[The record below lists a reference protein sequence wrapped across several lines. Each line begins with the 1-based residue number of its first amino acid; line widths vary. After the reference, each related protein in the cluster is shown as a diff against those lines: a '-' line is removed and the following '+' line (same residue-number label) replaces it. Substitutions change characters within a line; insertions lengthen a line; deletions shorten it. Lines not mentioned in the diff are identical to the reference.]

1 MALTLYFDYW
11 DHKGLQIFIP
21 GLFCVISLHIHICY
35 SFQLYGENTR
45 RIARYKRV
53 IVAVRMKKDAK
64 LIFKA
69 FKDIPCENLE
79 FLLPENRIK
88 MKNLDRIRMFLQS
101 CFMIL
106 FVLCTTLTNI
116 VELRMEMN
124 LALGLL
130 IVIILIRNATV
141 YKNLRNR
148 CILDLSQTLY
158 FKSVASNHAL
168 LALIADRAE
177 DETYKSAVLCYAFLH
192 KMKSHSP
199 NCK

>member
-1 MALTLYFDYW
+1 M
-11 DHKGLQIFIP
+11 
-21 GLFCVISLHIHICY
+21 
-35 SFQLYGENTR
+35 
-45 RIARYKRV
+45 
-53 IVAVRMKKDAK
+53 AVRMRKEAK
-64 LIFKA
+64 IIFKA

-88 MKNLDRIRMFLQS
+88 MKNLDRIRMFFQS
-101 CFMIL
+101 CFMIF
-106 FVLCTTLTNI
+106 FVLCTILTDI
-116 VELRMEMN
+116 VEPRMETN
-124 LALGLL
+124 LVIGLL
-130 IVIILIRNATV
+130 IVIVFIRNASV
-141 YKNLRNR
+141 YINLRNR

-192 KMKSHSP
+192 RLRSHSQ